1 MLNSMCFNRI
11 LYPYFEGHSTTHSIQ
26 FSKITD
32 FQEMCFYNFSS
43 HMKLTSVPTYENSL
57 QKNFKVHICLHKYY
71 TMQGVLFLKQ
81 VLLCS
86 DRLKNLKHGG
96 GLLRCNVV
104 IDFFVRMAQ
113 LFF

>member
-71 TMQGVLFLKQ
+71 TMQGVLFLKR

-96 GLLRCNVV
+96 GWNPP
-104 IDFFVRMAQ
+104 M
-113 LFF
+113 